1 MYVPKDFRGIM
12 EQPFSKELDASYQLR
27 RALIEYTAVNHTNR
41 ISGLAR
47 ELGVSL
53 SLVSRYI
60 KGYRPMS
67 SKFIVLVKTRLNGF
81 NYICDNALIAMGE
94 DKWLQGSAVLA
105 VDVDKTKEKGV
116 TAVS

>member
-1 MYVPKDFRGIM
+1 
-12 EQPFSKELDASYQLR
+12 
-27 RALIEYTAVNHTNR
+27 
-41 ISGLAR
+41 
-47 ELGVSL
+47 
-53 SLVSRYI
+53 
-60 KGYRPMS
+60 MS